1 MHTLLTWLGNRDILN
16 MEHEQSAAII
26 TLATKSLIPFD
37 KIVILSNKD
46 ENKWTSH
53 VRMAFS
59 KSSLEELK
67 EATERL
73 QKTFQ
78 RIVD

>member
-1 MHTLLTWLGNRDILN
+1 
-16 MEHEQSAAII
+16 
-26 TLATKSLIPFD
+26 
-37 KIVILSNKD
+37 
-46 ENKWTSH
+46 
-53 VRMAFS
+53 MAFS

-78 RIVD
+78 RIVE

>member
-1 MHTLLTWLGNRDILN
+1 MANRVRDVTKTVRRDYSKDDI
-16 MEHEQSAAII
+16 
-26 TLATKSLIPFD
+26 KSERI
-37 KIVILSNKD
+37 
-46 ENKWTSH
+46 ERYH
-53 VRMAFS
+53 Q
-59 KSSLEELK
+59 ELK